1 LAGSDTGVI
10 VTITLNP
17 SIDRTLRIPP
27 LVRGAVVRAT
37 ATTSEAGGKGINV
50 SRALASQG
58 IATTA
63 VVPLSLGSAAIVR
76 ALLGTTIAIEPVTI
90 DGEMR
95 VNIGLVESDGTV
107 TKINEPGPELGPAD
121 VEDLLDRTCRLA
133 TNAAW
138 VVGSGS
144 LPPGVADDF
153 YATLAHRLPP
163 VTRIA
168 VDADG
173 PALRA
178 CVGKPIHLLKP
189 NRAELEQLVGRSLE
203 TLGAVEGAARDLVT
217 RGAETVL
224 VSLGVDGAI
233 VVDGETSVHGQAR
246 INNFANP
253 VGAGDALLAGYLAGG
268 GNRTAL
274 ATAIGWS
281 VAACRSAGT
290 EMAPL
295 TEDDQAAVVVHPRVD
310 PARRLA
316 A

>member
-1 LAGSDTGVI
+1 MI
-10 VTITLNP
+10 VTITPNP

-27 LVRGAVVRAT
+27 LVRGAVLRAT

-63 VVPLSLGSAAIVR
+63 VAPLSLGSATIVR
-76 ALLGTTIAIEPVTI
+76 ALLGTTIAIEPVGI
-90 DGEMR
+90 GGEMR
-95 VNIGLVESDGTV
+95 VNVGLVESDGTV
-107 TKINEPGPELGPAD
+107 TKVNEPGPELGPAD
-121 VEDLLDRTCRLA
+121 VEALLDRTCRLA

-144 LPPGVADDF
+144 LPPGVPDDF
-153 YATLAHRLPP
+153 YVTLARRLPP
-163 VTRIA
+163 ATRIA

-173 PALRA
+173 GALRA
-178 CVGKPIHLLKP
+178 CVGQPIHLLKP

-203 TLGAVEGAARDLVT
+203 TLGDVEKAARELVAL
-217 RGAETVL
+217 GAETVL
-224 VSLGVDGAI
+224 VSLGGDGAI
-233 VVDGETSVHGQAR
+233 VVDAGTSVHGEAR
-246 INNFANP
+246 IDDVVNP

-295 TEDDQAAVVVHPRVD
+295 TEDDHAAVVVHPRVD
-310 PARRLA
+310 AARRLA